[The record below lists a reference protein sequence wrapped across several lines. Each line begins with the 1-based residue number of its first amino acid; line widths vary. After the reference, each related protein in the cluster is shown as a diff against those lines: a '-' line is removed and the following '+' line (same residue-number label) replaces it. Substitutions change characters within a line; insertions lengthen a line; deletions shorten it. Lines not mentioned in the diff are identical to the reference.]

1 MWTLPCSLLISS
13 QEDFHI
19 LVDVLHSAES
29 FEEIL
34 GILT

>member
-1 MWTLPCSLLISS
+1 MSALPCSLLVGP

-19 LVDVLHSAES
+19 LVDVLNPSES

-34 GILT
+34 GN